1 MNSDTRGRFI
11 TLEGGEGAGKST
23 QVARLAAFL
32 KGFGRDVLET
42 REPGGAPGAE
52 AIRALLVSGEPGR
65 WTPMTEA
72 LLHSAARAD
81 HLARSLIPSLADGKW
96 VVCDRFTDST
106 LAYQGYGHGLG
117 PERVRALNDLV
128 TGGLKPDLTFI
139 LDLPVAVGL
148 DRAGGRVPVAAGA
161 EDRYERMGRDFHERL
176 REGFLAIARAEPGR
190 CVVIDAAAD
199 VDAVARAIARTVNER
214 FGLDRK

>member
-1 MNSDTRGRFI
+1 MNAITDRQGKFI

-32 KGFGRDVLET
+32 RGLGHEVLET

-52 AIRALLVSGEPGR
+52 AIRALLVSGDPAR

-81 HLARSLIPSLADGKW
+81 HLARSIRPALAAGKW

-117 PERVRALNDLV
+117 VDRIAALNHLV
-128 TGGLKPDLTFI
+128 TEGLKPDLTLI
-139 LDLPVAVGL
+139 LDLPVSAGL
-148 DRAGGRVPVAAGA
+148 DRAGSRSAGG
-161 EDRYERMGRDFHERL
+161 EDRYERMGHDFHDRL
-176 REGFLAIARAEPGR
+176 REGFLAIARSEPGR
-190 CVVIDAAAD
+190 CAVINAAAD
-199 VDAVARAIARTVNER
+199 IETVARAIARTVSER
-214 FGLDRK
+214 LHPGGQ